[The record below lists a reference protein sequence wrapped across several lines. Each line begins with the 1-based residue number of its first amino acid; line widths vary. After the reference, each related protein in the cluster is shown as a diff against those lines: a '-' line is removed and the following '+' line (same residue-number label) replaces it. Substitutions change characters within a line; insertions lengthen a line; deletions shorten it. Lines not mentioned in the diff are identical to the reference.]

1 MLDQFTKQWRKEY
14 LLSLRESAKLSVKPS
29 KETIKIKIADIIIL
43 RNDSTKRV
51 FWKFGKVE
59 ELIPSKD
66 GIIRAARVKVQG
78 DGGKQ
83 VTLRRP
89 IPHLIPLEVRAQL
102 PEPECNQ
109 PPVNSVEEEE
119 TEGARPR
126 RKAAIAADRFRAE
139 LYKRYTI

>member
-1 MLDQFTKQWRKEY
+1 LEVRKGGRAHSKQ
-14 LLSLRESAKLSVKPS
+14 
-29 KETIKIKIADIIIL
+29 
-43 RNDSTKRV
+43 
-51 FWKFGKVE
+51 GC
-59 ELIPSKD
+59 KD
-66 GIIRAARVKVQG
+66 RIIRAARVKVQG

-83 VTLRRP
+83 VILRRP
-89 IPHLIPLEVRAQL
+89 IQHLIPLEVRAQL

-126 RKAAIAADRFRAE
+126 RKASIAADRFRAE